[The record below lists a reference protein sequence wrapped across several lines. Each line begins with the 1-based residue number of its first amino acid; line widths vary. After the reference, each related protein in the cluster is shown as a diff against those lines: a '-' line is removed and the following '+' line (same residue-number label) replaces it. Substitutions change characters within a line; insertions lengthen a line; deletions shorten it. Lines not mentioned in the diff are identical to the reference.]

1 MTIVETLK
9 KTIETCDGDAS
20 GIQTIAQG
28 LNRLSEIQNIPHSH
42 STSIATAFAENQ
54 QLEDAGDSESGAS
67 GPK

>member
-9 KTIETCDGDAS
+9 KTIEAYHEDTS

-28 LNRLSEIQNIPHSH
+28 LNRLSEIQDTPHSH

-54 QLEDAGDSESGAS
+54 RLEEAGGT